1 MMKTT
6 MKNNP
11 SRITKLYIIGL
22 IMMLALPLL
31 AEDVNNSAAAYI
43 RMGIGA
49 RIIAMGE
56 AGTATANDVTA
67 AYWNPAGLT
76 EMKDI
81 EFSSMYNMDMG
92 YDRKY
97 QYAAIGKRFN
107 FGVLA
112 VNWINASVD
121 DIIGTDING
130 NNTGVFSHADHNI
143 AISYANSYKKMS
155 YGLSPKFYLST
166 QDGEAE
172 SGFGL
177 DLGAKYDIN
186 QYIESGIM
194 IRDLYG
200 KVADDTVP
208 TQIQAGVTAYPF
220 IGVTLAADMVWEKS
234 ENLGIAF
241 GGEYW
246 TSIGRDPE
254 ANSKLNVINVK
265 EQNSWA
271 DVFSNFQTGVRVGF
285 DAESRFSAGAGL
297 KFRNIQ
303 MDYVYRLGNHDIFND
318 DHIISLI
325 LRF

>member
-1 MMKTT
+1 
-6 MKNNP
+6 
-11 SRITKLYIIGL
+11 
-22 IMMLALPLL
+22 
-31 AEDVNNSAAAYI
+31 
-43 RMGIGA
+43 
-49 RIIAMGE
+49 
-56 AGTATANDVTA
+56 
-67 AYWNPAGLT
+67 
-76 EMKDI
+76 
-81 EFSSMYNMDMG
+81 
-92 YDRKY
+92 
-97 QYAAIGKRFN
+97 
-107 FGVLA
+107 
-112 VNWINASVD
+112 
-121 DIIGTDING
+121 
-130 NNTGVFSHADHNI
+130 
-143 AISYANSYKKMS
+143 MS
-155 YGLSPKFYLST
+155 YGFSPKFYLST
-166 QDGEAE
+166 QNGEAE

-177 DLGAKYDIN
+177 DIGAKYDVN

-208 TQIQAGVTAYPF
+208 TQVQAGVTAYPF
-220 IGVTLAADMVWEKS
+220 IGVTIAADLVWEKS
-234 ENLGIAF
+234 ESLGIAF

-246 TSIGRDPE
+246 TSVGRDPE

-285 DAESRFSAGAGL
+285 DADNRFSAGAGL

>member
-1 MMKTT
+1 MKTT
-6 MKNNP
+6 IKNTP
-11 SRITKLYIIGL
+11 SRMVRFYIIGL
-22 IMMLALPLL
+22 LMMLVLPLL
-31 AEDVNNSAAAYI
+31 AEEINNSAAAYI

-56 AGTATANDVTA
+56 AGAATANDITA

-76 EMKDI
+76 NMKDI
-81 EFSSMYNMDMG
+81 EFSSMYNMNMG
-92 YDRKY
+92 LDRKY
-97 QYAAIGKRFN
+97 QYAAIGKRFG

-121 DIIGTDING
+121 DITEADASG
-130 NNTGVFSHADHNI
+130 NATGSFSDSEHNI

-155 YGLSPKFYLST
+155 YGFTPKLYLSSIN
-166 QDGEAE
+166 GEMK

-177 DLGAKYDIN
+177 DLGARYDIN

-200 KVADDTVP
+200 KVADDRIP
-208 TQIQAGVTAYPF
+208 YQIQAGVTAYPF
-220 IGVTLAADMVWEKS
+220 IGVTLAADLVWEQAES
-234 ENLGIAF
+234 PGIAF

-254 ANSKLNVINVK
+254 ADSQLSVINVQEK
-265 EQNSWA
+265 NTWA
-271 DVFSNFQTGVRVGF
+271 DIFSNFQTGVRVGF
-285 DAESRFSAGAGL
+285 DTESRFSAGAGM

-303 MDYVYRLGNHDIFND
+303 LDYVYRLGNNDIFND

>member
-6 MKNNP
+6 MNNTP
-11 SRITKLYIIGL
+11 SRMIRFYIIGL
-22 IMMLALPLL
+22 LMMLALPLL
-31 AEDVNNSAAAYI
+31 AEDLNNSAAPYI

-56 AGTATANDVTA
+56 AGAATANDITA

-76 EMKDI
+76 NMKDI

-92 YDRKY
+92 LDRTY
-97 QYAAIGKRFN
+97 QYAAFGKRFN

-121 DIIGTDING
+121 DIIGTDASG
-130 NNTGVFSHADHNI
+130 NNTRTFSDADHNI

-155 YGLSPKFYLST
+155 YGVTPKFYLSSI
-166 QDGEAE
+166 DGESK

-200 KVADDTVP
+200 KVADDRVP
-208 TQIQAGVTAYPF
+208 YQIQAGVTAYPF
-220 IGVTLAADMVWEKS
+220 IGVTLAADLVWEQS
-234 ENLGIAF
+234 ENPGIAF

-254 ANSKLNVINVK
+254 ADSKLSVINIQEK
-265 EQNSWA
+265 NTWA
-271 DVFSNFQTGVRVGF
+271 DIFSNFQTGVRVGF
-285 DAESRFSAGAGL
+285 DAENRFSAGAGL

-303 MDYVYRLGNHDIFND
+303 LDYVYRLGNHDIFND